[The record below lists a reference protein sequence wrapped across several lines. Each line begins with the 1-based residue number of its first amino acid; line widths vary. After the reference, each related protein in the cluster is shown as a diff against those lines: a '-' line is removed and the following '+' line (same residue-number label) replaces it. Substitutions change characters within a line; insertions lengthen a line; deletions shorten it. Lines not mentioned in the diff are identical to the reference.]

1 MSALVSLGA
10 ARGIGSL
17 LRQLLSLRRFT
28 FAIRDSVTLAWRHR
42 SLCGEL
48 VKRELTGQYAGQL
61 LGSFWIIGH
70 PVALLLTYIFV
81 FVFVLKVR
89 ITQGIDLPRDY
100 TNYILA
106 GLVPWLAIA
115 QLLGRSCT
123 ALIGQANIVKQVVFP
138 IEVIPIGGAIVSLVP
153 LVVGSVAIVLYQLL
167 SGQRASWL
175 LVLAPVFLLEFFAFL
190 CGVALFLSAI
200 TPFFRDMKDFVMV
213 FVTAGVY
220 LIPAFYLPSWVPA
233 LFVPAL
239 FVNPFSYP
247 IWVFQDIFY
256 FGRIEHPYAWAIF
269 LILSLASLSF
279 GFRLF
284 QRLKPYVAN
293 AL

>member
-1 MSALVSLGA
+1 MTTVVGVSV
-10 ARGIGSL
+10 ARGIGNVL
-17 LRQLLSLRRFT
+17 LQLVSPARFAI
-28 FAIRDSVTLAWRHR
+28 AIRDSIALMWRDR

-48 VKRELTGQYAGQL
+48 VKRELTVQYAGQV
-61 LGSFWIIGH
+61 LGTFWVIGH
-70 PVALLLTYIFV
+70 PAALLLIYIFV

-89 ITQGIDLPRDY
+89 ISQGIDLPRDY

-123 ALIGQANIVKQVVFP
+123 ALIGQANLVKQVIFP
-138 IEVIPIGGAIVSLVP
+138 IEVIPVGGAIVSLVP
-153 LVVGSVAIVLYQLL
+153 LAVGSVAIVLYQL
-167 SGQRASWL
+167 ASAQPPSWI
-175 LVLAPVFLLEFFAFL
+175 LVLAPAFLLQLFAFL
-190 CGVALFLSAI
+190 CGIAFFLSAI
-200 TPFFRDMKDFVMV
+200 TPFFRDVKDFVTV

-233 LFVPAL
+233 LFVPVL
-239 FVNPFSYP
+239 YVNPFSYP

-256 FGRIEHPYAWAIF
+256 FGRIEHRFAWAIF
-269 LILSLASLSF
+269 FVLSLVSLSF

-284 QRLKPYVAN
+284 KRLKPYVAN